1 MGIMSRGWDEVMMFE
16 NRGLGEVAESE
27 EGKMG

>member
-1 MGIMSRGWDEVMMFE
+1 MGIISRGRNRVMMFE
-16 NRGLGEVAESE
+16 DRELGEVAESE